1 MTIHPIGKSTSMEP
15 KGVVQSV
22 TGSSVSNY
30 LAGSAPKLPPAVP
43 LLSREAMIATAAYY
57 LAEHRGF
64 EIGRELDDWLA
75 AENEVDLRLKR
86 LSSPRHEAR

>member
-1 MTIHPIGKSTSMEP
+1 MTIHPIGKSTFMEA

-22 TGSSVSNY
+22 TGSSVSND
-30 LAGSAPKLPPAVP
+30 LAGIAPQLLPAAP
-43 LLSREAMIATAAYY
+43 LVSREAMIATAAYY

-64 EIGRELDDWLA
+64 ETGCELDDWLA
-75 AENEVDLRLKR
+75 AESEVNLRLKR